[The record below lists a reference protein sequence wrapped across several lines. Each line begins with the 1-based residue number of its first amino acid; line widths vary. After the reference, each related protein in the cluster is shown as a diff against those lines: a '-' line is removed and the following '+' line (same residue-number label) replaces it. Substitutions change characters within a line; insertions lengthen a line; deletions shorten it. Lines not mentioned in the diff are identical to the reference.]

1 MSKREILLLLD
12 DMLQS
17 ARKIKQY
24 TKDMD
29 YESFL
34 KDDRTIDAVV
44 RNFEI
49 IGEAANRIDSD
60 FRLKNPEIEW
70 KRIRGFRNRI
80 VHDYFGIDYEIVW
93 SIVETY
99 LDELI
104 ESLVTMIDK
113 NRATLPYHLLAFFCK
128 KTETL

>member
-1 MSKREILLLLD
+1 MSNRDILMLLD

-17 ARKIKQY
+17 AQKIKRY
-24 TKDMD
+24 TKDHNYD
-29 YESFL
+29 SFL
-34 KDDRTIDAVV
+34 TDEKTIDAVV

-60 FRLKNPEIEW
+60 FRDSNPEIEW

-93 SIVETY
+93 DIVETY
-99 LDELI
+99 IDELI
-104 ESLVTMIDK
+104 DWLETIID
-113 NRATLPYHLLAFFCK
+113 NN
-128 KTETL
+128 KTT

>member
-1 MSKREILLLLD
+1 MSKRDIMLLLE

-17 ARKIKQY
+17 AQKIQQY

-29 YESFL
+29 FDSFIS
-34 KDDRTIDAVV
+34 DDRTMDAVV

-49 IGEAANRIDSD
+49 IGEAANRIEPD
-60 FRLKNPEIEW
+60 FRDSNPEIEW

-80 VHDYFGIDYEIVW
+80 VHEYFGIDYEIVW
-93 SIVETY
+93 LIIDEY

-104 ESLVTMIDK
+104 DWLETIIDNNKSIES
-113 NRATLPYHLLAFFCK
+113 
-128 KTETL
+128 